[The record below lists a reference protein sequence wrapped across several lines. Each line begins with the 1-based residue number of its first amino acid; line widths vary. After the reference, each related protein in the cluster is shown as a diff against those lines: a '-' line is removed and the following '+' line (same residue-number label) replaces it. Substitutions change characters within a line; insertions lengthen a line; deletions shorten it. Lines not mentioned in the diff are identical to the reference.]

1 MKSYKNASIC
11 VKTHTGLKR
20 QNNEDNYL
28 IVTENQNVCNYGML
42 VAVADGMGGHAY
54 GEIASK
60 IACEGLA
67 DFFKIKPTLDS
78 EDDFCHHNIH
88 HLKGIF
94 HQLHNQILE
103 ESLKNKAYE
112 GMGTTLSA
120 LLLLKGKALTAHVG
134 DSRIYRLRQDRL
146 ERLTVD
152 HTMAQFLIEER
163 EISPEGAINHPAR
176 HFLTQAL
183 GIEIEKVDTRIEETE
198 PGDLFLLCSDGLYDM
213 VPDDDLLEILTTPP
227 CKQSV
232 CGQLLDAAMN
242 NGGRD
247 NVTVIVVKIQDS
259 LKS

>member
-1 MKSYKNASIC
+1 M
-11 VKTHTGLKR
+11 
-20 QNNEDNYL
+20 
-28 IVTENQNVCNYGML
+28 IVTEDQNVRDYGMI

-67 DFFKIKPTLDS
+67 DFFKIKPAQDS

-88 HLKGIF
+88 HLKDII
-94 HQLHNQILE
+94 HQLHKKILE

-120 LLLLKGKALTAHVG
+120 LLLLKGKVLTAHVG

-152 HTMAQFLIEER
+152 HTMAQFLIEKR
-163 EISPEGAINHPAR
+163 EISPEDAINHPAR

-183 GIEIEKVDTRIEETE
+183 GIEIEKIDIRVEATE

-213 VPDDDLLEILTTPP
+213 VSDDDLLELLTAQPR
-227 CKQSV
+227 KQSV
-232 CGQLLDAAMN
+232 CGQLLDAALN
-242 NGGRD
+242 SGGRD
-247 NVTVIVVKIQDS
+247 NVTVVVVKIQSD
-259 LKS
+259 